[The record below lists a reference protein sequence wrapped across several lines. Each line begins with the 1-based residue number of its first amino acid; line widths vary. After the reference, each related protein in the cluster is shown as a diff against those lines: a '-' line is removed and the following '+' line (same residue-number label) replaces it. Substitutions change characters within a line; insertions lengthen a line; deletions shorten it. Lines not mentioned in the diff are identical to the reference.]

1 MADAGVHFQKSC
13 STVGVNTYLIPYFH
27 RPQDN
32 ENQEILDQGEG
43 PNQKRASSN
52 GLSTLTVGNPIDLM
66 TNPPEILTED
76 ARDNLIGDSTK
87 TQNILREVDT
97 TTLKTKTTSTITYCK
112 TVR

>member
-1 MADAGVHFQKSC
+1 MADVGVHFQKLRG
-13 STVGVNTYLIPYFH
+13 TLVVNTYLIPYFH

-32 ENQEILDQGEG
+32 ENQEIFDQGEG
-43 PNQKRASSN
+43 KNQKTASGN
-52 GLSTLTVGNPIDLM
+52 ALSSLTVGNPIDLM